1 MKGIV
6 VAGGSGSRLYPM
18 TLSVSKHI
26 LPIYDKPLIYYPL
39 ALLMMGGIREI
50 LLISTPRDLPDFKA
64 LLGTGKQWGIELN
77 YAEQERPEGIA
88 QAFLIAEEFL
98 GTSHCAVLLGDNIF
112 YGHGLPAL
120 VRAALTNRPGATVF
134 AYRVADPRRYGV
146 IEIDEEGAPLSIEE
160 KPKYPKSDWVVT
172 GMYVYDADV
181 VSIAKSLRP
190 SARGELEITDL
201 NSVYLKRSLLRV
213 EQVGRGFAWF
223 DAGTPDSML
232 DASSFV
238 AAIEKRQGFKIAA
251 PEEIALRQGFI
262 GAEDLE
268 RLIAERYANS
278 AYGRYLTDILAES
291 SQSERSPT
299 QLASV
304 RS

>member
-6 VAGGSGSRLYPM
+6 VAGGNGSRLYPM

-39 ALLMMGGIREI
+39 ALLMMGNIREI

-64 LLGTGKQWGIELN
+64 LLGTGKQWGLELS
-77 YAEQERPEGIA
+77 YAEQPRPEGIA
-88 QAFLIAEEFL
+88 QAFLIAEAFL
-98 GTSHCAVLLGDNIF
+98 GTSHCAIVLGDNIF
-112 YGHGLPAL
+112 YGHGLPNL
-120 VRAALTNRPGATVF
+120 VRAAFTNRPGATVF

-146 IEIDEEGAPLSIEE
+146 IELDQEGLPLSIEE
-160 KPKYPKSDWVVT
+160 KPKSPKSDWVVA
-172 GMYVYDADV
+172 GLYVYDGDA

-190 SARGELEITDL
+190 SSRGELEITDV
-201 NSVYLKRSLLRV
+201 NATYLKRSQLRV
-213 EQVGRGFAWF
+213 ERIGRGFAWF

-232 DASSFV
+232 EAASFV

-262 GAEDLE
+262 GADDLE
-268 RLIAERYANS
+268 RLIAERYQNS

-291 SQSERSPT
+291 SERSPT
-299 QLASV
+299 QLAPAHS
-304 RS
+304 

>member
-6 VAGGSGSRLYPM
+6 VAGGSGTRLYPM

-64 LLGTGKQWGIELN
+64 LLGTGSQWGIELS
-77 YAEQERPEGIA
+77 YAEQARPEGIA
-88 QAFLIAEEFL
+88 QALLIAEDFI
-98 GTSHCAVLLGDNIF
+98 GSAHCAMVLGDNIF
-112 YGHGLPAL
+112 YGHGLPEL
-120 VRAALTNRPGATVF
+120 IQAAFTNRPGATVF
-134 AYRVADPRRYGV
+134 AYRVADPARYGV
-146 IEIDEEGAPLSIEE
+146 VELDEKGAPISIEE
-160 KPKYPKSDWVVT
+160 KPKSPKSEWAVT
-172 GMYVYDADV
+172 GLYVYDGEA

-201 NSVYLKRSLLRV
+201 NAAYLERSQLRV
-213 EQVGRGFAWF
+213 QKIGRGFAWF

-232 DASSFV
+232 EAAAFV

-262 GAEDLE
+262 SAENLE
-268 RLIAERYANS
+268 RLIIERYPNS
-278 AYGRYLTDILAES
+278 AYGRYLSAILTDLS
-291 SQSERSPT
+291 
-299 QLASV
+299 
-304 RS
+304 

>member
-6 VAGGSGSRLYPM
+6 VAGGSGTRLYPM

-64 LLGTGKQWGIELN
+64 LLGTGAQWGLELS
-77 YAEQERPEGIA
+77 YAEQARPEGIA
-88 QAFLIAEEFL
+88 QALLIAEEFI
-98 GTSHCAVLLGDNIF
+98 GSRHCAMVLGDNIF
-112 YGHGLPAL
+112 YGHGLPEL
-120 VRAALTNRPGATVF
+120 VQAAFTDRPGATVF
-134 AYRVADPRRYGV
+134 AYRVADPARYGV
-146 IEIDEEGAPLSIEE
+146 IEMDEEGAPVSIEE
-160 KPKYPKSDWVVT
+160 KPKSPKSDWAVT
-172 GMYVYDADV
+172 GLYVYDGDA

-201 NSVYLKRSLLRV
+201 NAAYLKRSQLRV
-213 EQVGRGFAWF
+213 QKIGRGFAWF

-232 DASSFV
+232 EAANFV

-262 GAEDLE
+262 S
-268 RLIAERYANS
+268 AERS
-278 AYGRYLTDILAES
+278 
-291 SQSERSPT
+291 
-299 QLASV
+299 
-304 RS
+304 

>member
-6 VAGGSGSRLYPM
+6 VAGGSGTRLYPM

-64 LLGTGKQWGIELN
+64 LLGTGAQWGVELS
-77 YAEQERPEGIA
+77 YAEQARPEGIA
-88 QAFLIAEEFL
+88 QALLIAEKFL
-98 GTSHCAVLLGDNIF
+98 GSRHCAMVLGDNIF
-112 YGHGLPAL
+112 YGHGLPEL
-120 VRAALTNRPGATVF
+120 VHAAFTNGPGATVF
-134 AYRVADPRRYGV
+134 AYRVADPTRYGV
-146 IEIDEEGAPLSIEE
+146 IEMDEEGAPISIEE
-160 KPKYPKSDWVVT
+160 KPKSPKSDWAVT
-172 GMYVYDADV
+172 GLYVYDGDA

-201 NSVYLKRSLLRV
+201 NAVYLKRSQLRV
-213 EQVGRGFAWF
+213 QKIGRGFAWF

-232 DASSFV
+232 EAANFV
-238 AAIEKRQGFKIAA
+238 ATIEKRQGFKIAA

-262 GAEDLE
+262 SAEDLE
-268 RLIAERYANS
+268 RLIAERYPNS
-278 AYGRYLTDILAES
+278 DYGRYLSEILAELS
-291 SQSERSPT
+291 RSERQPYA
-299 QLASV
+299 QA
-304 RS
+304 